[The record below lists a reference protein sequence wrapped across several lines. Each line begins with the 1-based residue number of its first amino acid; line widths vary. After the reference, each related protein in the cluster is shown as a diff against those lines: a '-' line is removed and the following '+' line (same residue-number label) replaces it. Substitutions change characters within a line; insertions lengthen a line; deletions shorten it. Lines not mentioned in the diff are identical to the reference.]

1 MIARK
6 YLNRGLDYNDLVQEG
21 NMGLL
26 KAVEK
31 YDPERGFRFSTYAT
45 WWIRQAVARAVLDQ
59 AHVVRRPVHLEAKI
73 SKYSRFCEEWKRSA
87 GKYPSVSESAAGM
100 GVSEEE
106 ILRLA
111 ELLYTSNALSLDAPI
126 RADGDEDGYYE
137 ILENESSS
145 NPSVEAMIAERAALV
160 RELVQYGEH
169 RKGVGGSL
177 SENERK
183 VV

>member
-6 YLNRGLDYNDLVQEG
+6 YLNRGLEYNDLVQEG

-31 YDPERGFRFSTYAT
+31 YDPDRGFRFSTYAT

-59 AHVVRRPVHLEAKI
+59 AHVVRRPAHLEAKI
-73 SKYSRFCEEWKRSA
+73 TKYSRFCEEWKRKS
-87 GKYPSVSESAAGM
+87 GKYPTVAESAARL
-100 GVSEEE
+100 ETTEKE

-111 ELLYTSNALSLDAPI
+111 ELLYTSTVISLDAPI

-145 NPSVEAMIAERAALV
+145 NPSVEAMVAERSALV
-160 RELVQYGEH
+160 RELVEYGEH
-169 RKGVGGSL
+169 RKGVG
-177 SENERK
+177 
-183 VV
+183 